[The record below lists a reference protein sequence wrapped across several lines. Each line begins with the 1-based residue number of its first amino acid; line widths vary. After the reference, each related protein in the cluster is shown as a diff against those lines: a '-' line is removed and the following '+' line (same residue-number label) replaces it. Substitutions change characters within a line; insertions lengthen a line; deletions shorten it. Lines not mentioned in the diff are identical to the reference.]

1 MILDS
6 PASDTKMDIS
16 ETTTTSQDSPVVS
29 PTTGSIETENISKLI
44 TTTTTTTK
52 STTKETFLDNQNLEN
67 DNSDRNASNT
77 SSYRTLVEKHP
88 LMSPAASENGHHRQY
103 FNYPDVVPESE
114 QPLRLGNPNANV
126 GVADDSLNV
135 IEPVS
140 GRRIISALRSA
151 SPDFLSSESDA
162 EDLSQYQATVQPSF
176 QTVSLV
182 PNSSYKATN
191 TSPKIER
198 RRKIALADDLLL
210 SDVSSIDTMSNH
222 SFDDD
227 LNFVSL
233 SPSSSFVLDDKTG
246 RTRNTIKY
254 NKDDDEL
261 GSTPTTPKNVE
272 PLPQYTEA
280 EERRDSRN
288 WQKITLPDG
297 KTREIDMKVIDPYK
311 RVLSHGGYLQSGGHN
326 AIIVFCACHL
336 PDRSRTD
343 YHYVMDNLFL

>member
-6 PASDTKMDIS
+6 PSSDTKMDIS

-29 PTTGSIETENISKLI
+29 PTTESLEIENISKLI

-52 STTKETFLDNQNLEN
+52 STKEFLVDNHSNLDN
-67 DNSDRNASNT
+67 DNSDGNTSNT
-77 SSYRTLVEKHP
+77 SSYRTLVDQHP
-88 LMSPAASENGHHRQY
+88 LMSPAPSENGHRQY
-103 FNYPDVVPESE
+103 FSYPDVVPESE

-126 GVADDSLNV
+126 GVTDDSLDV

-140 GRRIISALRSA
+140 GRRKISVLRSA
-151 SPDFLSSESDA
+151 SPDYLSSESEA
-162 EDLSQYQATVQPSF
+162 EDLSQYQANVEPSF

-198 RRKIALADDLLL
+198 RRKIPLADDLLN
-210 SDVSSIDTMSNH
+210 SDVSSVDTMSNH

-227 LNFVSL
+227 LNLVSL
-233 SPSSSFVLDDKTG
+233 SPSSSFVLDDKIG
-246 RTRNTIKY
+246 RAKNTIKY
-254 NKDDDEL
+254 NKDDDES

>member
-6 PASDTKMDIS
+6 PVSDTKMDIS

-29 PTTGSIETENISKLI
+29 PTTESIETENLSKLI

-52 STTKETFLDNQNLEN
+52 STFLDNHSNLEN
-67 DNSDRNASNT
+67 DNSDKNTSNT
-77 SSYRTLVEKHP
+77 SSYRTLVDQHP
-88 LMSPAASENGHHRQY
+88 LMSPAASENGHRQY
-103 FNYPDVVPESE
+103 FSYPDVVPESE
-114 QPLRLGNPNANV
+114 QPLRLGNPNANIS
-126 GVADDSLNV
+126 GEV
-135 IEPVS
+135 IEAVS
-140 GRRIISALRSA
+140 SRRIISVLRSA
-151 SPDFLSSESDA
+151 SPDYSNSESEA
-162 EDLSQYQATVQPSF
+162 EDLSQYQANVEPSF

-198 RRKIALADDLLL
+198 RRKIALADDLLN

-227 LNFVSL
+227 LNLVSL
-233 SPSSSFVLDDKTG
+233 SPSSSFVLDDKIG
-246 RTRNTIKY
+246 RARNTIKY
-254 NKDDDEL
+254 NKDDDDS